1 MKKLAVSALA
11 VVLACPAFAGQSQEP
26 AFTVM
31 GLDPYIGMR
40 AGMGYNNLRYS
51 FNDEKKSVEDLD
63 FRGRLALGLEICD
76 TVRSEIEWSIYSK
89 TKDTKAFGDLID
101 VEVQS
106 KLQTLMWNSYWEFGD
121 YQTIRPFVGAGIG
134 IAFSKIAYSSPDI
147 VKEEESRTRFTAMG
161 TLGMTFDWNV
171 FAVDV
176 AARYNY
182 VDVASGLHDLVVTL
196 AFVSCSKIERMCVEH
211 RQKNFWRYFL

>member
-11 VVLACPAFAGQSQEP
+11 VVLACPAFAGQQQEP

-40 AGMGYNNLRYS
+40 LGMGYNNLNYS
-51 FNDEKKSVEDLD
+51 FNGAKKTIDD
-63 FRGRLALGLEICD
+63 MNFRGRLALGLDICD
-76 TVRSEIEWSIYSK
+76 TVRSEIEWSLFSK
-89 TKDTKAFGDLID
+89 TKDTKDFGDLAG

-121 YQTIRPFVGAGIG
+121 YRMIRPFVGAGIG
-134 IAFSKIAYSSPDI
+134 MAFTDVSHNIGGDNDGT
-147 VKEEESRTRFTAMG
+147 RTRFSAMG

-182 VDVASGLHDLVVTL
+182 IDVSSGMHDIGADIGVR
-196 AFVSCSKIERMCVEH
+196 FM
-211 RQKNFWRYFL
+211 F